1 MIGNVDVTPELILA
15 AAVELDLLADRLA
28 GVAAATVPATYVVPS
43 GADEASVHGAMH
55 MNKAAATHQT
65 SLAQA
70 VLELHHTAAILR
82 TQLAQY
88 LVQDAASAGVLALTG
103 APFGS
108 IAV

>member
-15 AAVELDLLADRLA
+15 AAVELDLLADRLS
-28 GVAAATVPATYVVPS
+28 GVAAATVPATYVAPS
-43 GADEASVHGAMH
+43 GADEASLHGAMH
-55 MNKAAATHQT
+55 MNKGAATHQT

-88 LVQDAASAGVLALTG
+88 LAQDAASAGVLTLTG
-103 APFGS
+103 GAFGS
-108 IAV
+108 IAA

>member
-1 MIGNVDVTPELILA
+1 
-15 AAVELDLLADRLA
+15 
-28 GVAAATVPATYVVPS
+28 
-43 GADEASVHGAMH
+43 